1 MKPLTVIILGIIL
14 LGIIACIFM
23 GWNTITIKGKG
34 EGEGFQAEKE
44 QTGSIDPQQL
54 LGRVKRILDKID
66 NPELIGHVLNIVD
79 KDPGQLAR
87 MQLNLTS

>member
-23 GWNTITIKGKG
+23 GWNTISIKGK
-34 EGEGFQAEKE
+34 GEGFQAEKGD
-44 QTGSIDPQQL
+44 TGSIDPQQL

>member
-14 LGIIACIFM
+14 LGIISCIFM
-23 GWNTITIKGKG
+23 GWNTISIKGK
-34 EGEGFQAEKE
+34 GEGFQAEKE

-54 LGRVKRILDKID
+54 LSRVKRILDKID

>member
-23 GWNTITIKGKG
+23 GWNTISIK
-34 EGEGFQAEKE
+34 GEGFQAEKE
-44 QTGSIDPQQL
+44 KTGSIDPQQL